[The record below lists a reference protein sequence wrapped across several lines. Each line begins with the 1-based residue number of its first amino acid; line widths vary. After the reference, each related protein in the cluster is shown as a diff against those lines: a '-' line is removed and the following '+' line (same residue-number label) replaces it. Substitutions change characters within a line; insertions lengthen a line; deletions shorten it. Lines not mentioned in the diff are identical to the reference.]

1 MKQFFFL
8 TTKLSIIFIM
18 LLAISCDKKEK
29 GGFSVTVNYKNAIP
43 GKRLVL
49 EEIVYG
55 GDMRPVFL
63 DSAAMKEA
71 NGNVVLKGVG
81 KEEGL
86 YQLVVEEGPS
96 VLLVNDMEKIVLTL
110 DPSKTE
116 DFYTVSGSEASR
128 QLQSFIR
135 QYSDKSLLINRSFA
149 QIDSLKQLSSSDS
162 LLIAATSNKN
172 NHIEMLNEYMERF
185 INKSTHPAVSLF
197 ALGLSSRSFPKERFE
212 KTLGLVLQQFPDHK
226 TLAQLKTTYDMQ
238 QTQMAA
244 NQARRP
250 ENWTGK
256 QLPAFSLPSVQG
268 ALVALSSFKGKYVL
282 IDFWASW
289 CGPCRQENPNV
300 VNAYNQFKNKNFTI
314 VGVSLDKQK
323 EPWVKAIQDDK
334 LDWMHISDLKFWQ
347 SKAVEVFK
355 IEGIPYNLLVDP
367 KGKII
372 AENLRGPELENTL
385 KKMLK

>member
-1 MKQFFFL
+1 MKRFIFL
-8 TTKLSIIFIM
+8 TTKLGAICAM
-18 LLAISCDKKEK
+18 LLVLSCDKKEK
-29 GGFSVTVNYKNAIP
+29 GGFSVTVSYKNAIP
-43 GKRLVL
+43 GKHLVL

-63 DSAAMKEA
+63 DSVAMKEA
-71 NGNVVLKGVG
+71 NGKVVLKGVG

-96 VLLVNDMEKIVLTL
+96 VLLVNDMEKIGLTL
-110 DPSKTE
+110 DASKTD
-116 DFYTVSGSEASR
+116 DFYSVSGSEASQ
-128 QLQSFIR
+128 QLQNFIR
-135 QYSDKSLLINRSFA
+135 QYSDKSLLINKSFA

-162 LLIAATSNKN
+162 LLIAATTNKN
-172 NHIEMLNEYMERF
+172 NNIEILNEYMEGF
-185 INKSTHPAVSLF
+185 INKSIHPAVSLF

-212 KTLGLVLQQFPDHK
+212 KVLGLVLQQFPGHK

-238 QTQMAA
+238 QAQMAA
-244 NQARRP
+244 SQARRP
-250 ENWTGK
+250 ENWIGK
-256 QLPAFSLPSVQG
+256 QLPEFSLPSAQG
-268 ALVALSSFKGKYVL
+268 APVALSSFKGKYIL

-300 VNAYNQFKNKNFTI
+300 VNAYNQFKNKNFAI

-323 EPWVKAIQDDK
+323 EPWVKAIQDDR
-334 LDWMHISDLKFWQ
+334 LDWMHISDLKYWQ